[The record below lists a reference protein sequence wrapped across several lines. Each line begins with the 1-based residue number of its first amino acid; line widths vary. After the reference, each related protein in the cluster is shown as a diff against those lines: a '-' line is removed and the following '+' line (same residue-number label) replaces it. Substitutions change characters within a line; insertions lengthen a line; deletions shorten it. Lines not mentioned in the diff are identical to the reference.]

1 MGAKQSRSP
10 TKEVNISTEKL
21 VKNFDVYP
29 KASEEQFQ
37 NCKNDINYYNIQY
50 ITNIII
56 IFFLILFIILSFYLM
71 CFKIIYK

>member
-1 MGAKQSRSP
+1 MGAKQSKSP

-29 KASEEQFQ
+29 KASKEQFQ
-37 NCKNDINYYNIQY
+37 NGKNDINYYNIQC

-56 IFFLILFIILSFYLM
+56 IFFLILFIILYFYLM
-71 CFKIIYK
+71 FFKIIYK

>member
-1 MGAKQSRSP
+1 MGASQ
-10 TKEVNISTEKL
+10 TKSVTGEVHINEEKL
-21 VKNFDVYP
+21 DKKFNVYVKAADEP
-29 KASEEQFQ
+29 FQ
-37 NCKNDINYYNIQY
+37 NEKNDTNYYNVQC

>member
-1 MGAKQSRSP
+1 MGGHQSKSV
-10 TKEVNISTEKL
+10 TKEVHIDEKELDKISNVY
-21 VKNFDVYP
+21 VKAPDEP
-29 KASEEQFQ
+29 FQ
-37 NCKNDINYYNIQY
+37 NGKNDINYYNIQS

>member
-1 MGAKQSRSP
+1 MGAKQSKSP

-37 NCKNDINYYNIQY
+37 NEKNDINYYNIQS
-50 ITNIII
+50 IINIIV

>member
-1 MGAKQSRSP
+1 MGGHQSKSV
-10 TKEVNISTEKL
+10 TKEVHIGEKELDKISNVY
-21 VKNFDVYP
+21 VKAPDEP
-29 KASEEQFQ
+29 FQ
-37 NCKNDINYYNIQY
+37 NRKNDTNNYNIQN

>member
-10 TKEVNISTEKL
+10 TKEVDIRTEEL
-21 VKNFDVYP
+21 VKEYSVYP
-29 KASEEQFQ
+29 KALDEPFQ
-37 NCKNDINYYNIQY
+37 NGKNDTNYYNIQS

>member
-1 MGAKQSRSP
+1 MGGQQSKGA
-10 TKEVNISTEKL
+10 TEEVKIRTEEL
-21 VKNFDVYP
+21 VKTYSAYP
-29 KASEEQFQ
+29 KAPDEPFQ
-37 NCKNDINYYNIQY
+37 NEKNDTNYYNVQC

>member
-1 MGAKQSRSP
+1 MGGHQSKSV
-10 TKEVNISTEKL
+10 TKEVHISGKELNKTS
-21 VKNFDVYP
+21 NVYVIAP
-29 KASEEQFQ
+29 DEPFQ
-37 NCKNDINYYNIQY
+37 NRKNDINYYNIQS